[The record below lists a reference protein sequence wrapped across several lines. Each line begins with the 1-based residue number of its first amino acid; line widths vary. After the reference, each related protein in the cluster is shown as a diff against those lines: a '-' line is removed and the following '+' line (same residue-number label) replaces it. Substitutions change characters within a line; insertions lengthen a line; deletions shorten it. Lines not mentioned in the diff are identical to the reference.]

1 MSNAKILE
9 HSVDLYKIAI
19 NDGGTV
25 EFRAG
30 DGLSPATTGVFNFYG
45 DLNVVGSQT
54 TINTSELAVTDK
66 TITINNGESGN
77 GVSTGPD
84 GTETAGI
91 IVDRGNFPDAK
102 LLYDED
108 LTWYDSR
115 SGGILGD
122 KGAWAFKDS
131 NNQTIG
137 VFTNFVGTFGDDD
150 LVLLG
155 QGTGVVSV
163 TGTVS
168 YEEQLWP
175 YDNGVI
181 APNVN
186 LPDRLS
192 APLDDDSIPNVKA
205 VKDYVKAY
213 NTYNFTD
220 TIESADTTV
229 SVKDQEETSSQSLAL
244 ITVDGSEVA
253 RFYQSSIELLE
264 VGISTNT
271 ITTINQNANIRLAG
285 DGTGSV
291 EFGTPAVF
299 PITTDPLP
307 PTDGVKI
314 YGKAEADGGTGI
326 FFINQNSTT
335 DEIISRNK
343 ALLYSIIF

>member
-1 MSNAKILE
+1 MSSAKILE
-9 HSVDLYKIAI
+9 HSVDLYKVTV
-19 NDGGTV
+19 NPGGTV
-25 EFRAG
+25 EFNAG
-30 DGLSPATTGVFNFYG
+30 DGLSPATTGTFNFYG

-108 LTWYDSR
+108 LNWYDSR

-122 KGAWAFKDS
+122 KGAWVFKDQ
-131 NNQTIG
+131 NNETIG
-137 VFTNFVGTFGDDD
+137 VFTNFVGTFGSDD

-155 QGTGVVSV
+155 AGTNVVTV
-163 TGTVS
+163 TGTTS

-175 YDNGVI
+175 YVNGVI
-181 APNVN
+181 QPNVN

-192 APLDDDSIPNVKA
+192 APTDDDHIPNVKA

-220 TIESADTTV
+220 TIESGDTTV
-229 SVKDQEETSSQSLAL
+229 SVADQDETSSASLAL
-244 ITVDGSEVA
+244 ITVDSSEVA
-253 RFYQSSIELLE
+253 RFYQASIELLE
-264 VGISTNT
+264 VGITTNT
-271 ITTINQNANIRLAG
+271 ISTINQNSNLKVQG
-285 DGTGSV
+285 TGTGSV
-291 EFGTPAVF
+291 EFGTPALF
-299 PITTDPLP
+299 PITTDPEA
-307 PTDGVKI
+307 PTDGVKL